1 MKRFFLFVAAMVM
14 TMVAWAAVPKG
25 AQPGKFTIN
34 NAGDRVYLASGDLIY
49 QPSTGVW
56 RFAEF
61 DEKREIQNT
70 TGSRYKTDKWLDH
83 FGWGTSGYV
92 ANSRGKLPYDIVDK
106 DGMSSLPAGSYG
118 PVSGNLI
125 DQNNYDWAWYNKIEN
140 GGNQEHLWSSLTSA
154 EWFYILAQR
163 PNAQKLR
170 FFVRQAGSQEV
181 GLVLLPDN
189 WSATDLFNWD
199 YYFDNPALAK
209 QLGYAYST
217 EDYISMSYSRIKALH
232 EAGAVI
238 LSVGGARYRYEM
250 KWQYASAYWTATPQE
265 DIIGGNVRGNVAAY
279 CLFFAGKIPEGE
291 ECRAIGYRCGNP
303 NTDLNDMSTTPIGE
317 VTRGTVHLS
326 PAPLY
331 YGMKVRAAYRISGE
345 EKNKVTLS
353 LSTSGNGY
361 LLLNGEQTLGGDYE
375 FDKGTQ
381 VSIEAVPGNQMTR
394 FSHWSTTSTFNPITP
409 TLNDDMSFR
418 AIFEQIPSYTV
429 NTLTN
434 DPAAGTVSGGGY
446 YMEGTEIKLKATA
459 NNGYVFL
466 MWADDAEAEAERT
479 ITVNSNKTY
488 VAIFGKSTYS
498 VTLRSADPSLGS
510 VDGGGKNLNTGS
522 SVNIKATPQEGCEF
536 LYWQTEDGTHYYGA
550 NRSWTV
556 SKDETLTAYFRVKPD
571 YAEYN
576 LYVCGER
583 VTSQNATDILGD
595 GVYSY
600 DADSHTL
607 TVNAETTGS
616 SGSTFT
622 LENKQW
628 INDLRIL
635 DGVNKPLKVMLYR
648 SLDIKATTN
657 DNTSRALISGA
668 NGIELTSDG
677 SQMFYL
683 YIQATDTYIA
693 SAAHLSFSGAL
704 IFEATFKGYSDKFK
718 SAILLSNNNSYISV
732 DGASVEINAKGN
744 YGGKNYPVVNID
756 VSANTL
762 QLKRAS
768 VVEGS
773 LSSTKIRISD
783 DTPRYWVTYTS
794 NATADVLKLCPIK
807 GFNIYH
813 EGSVVTI
820 TATPVTGYKFV
831 RWSDGNTDNPRT
843 ITMDKDYYIDP
854 IVRPEGI
861 EQPGAFINA
870 MADDPVMGSIANFT
884 PGWYNAGTQVTITAQ
899 ANDGYEFYMWE
910 DGSTTN
916 PYVFTVEEDKSV
928 YKIAIFSEKGA
939 IEISEEQGEE
949 LFWVAARADD
959 AEHGSV
965 SGIENGEGWFAAGTQ
980 LTLTATPATG
990 WEFVEWSD
998 GDKSNPRVVSVDADA
1013 LYEAVF
1019 AKQTFE
1025 VIFYDYNGTVLSTQT
1040 VNYGEAAVA
1049 PELPEREG
1057 YYFSGWDTDFSY
1069 VTSDIIVTAQYSLE
1083 IVYYTV
1089 TFIGFDA
1096 VVLKTEQ
1103 VQAGHSATAPEAPE
1117 VEHYTFTGW
1126 DQDFSS
1132 VSSDLAVIA
1141 IYEIDKFIVTFYGMG
1156 GLWLKDE
1163 QVPYGGSATAPEAPE
1178 IEDFVFVGW
1187 DADYTNVTSDLIVN
1201 AIYESTAVTHKLT
1214 LSVEGKGKLFFG
1226 IYNTLGELQE
1236 AEATEPSYD
1245 LTEGAQFLLIAKA
1258 DNGWK
1263 FDGWSDG
1270 ETKEQRAITM
1280 SVDITLTA
1288 KFVEISD
1295 GVEAFSTQPSA
1306 LSPRKVLRNGRIII
1320 ILPDGKEFDT
1330 TGAEVR

>member
-1 MKRFFLFVAAMVM
+1 MKRFYLFMAAMVM
-14 TMVAWAAVPKG
+14 TMVAWAAVPEG

-34 NAGDRVYLASGDLIY
+34 SAGDRVYLASGDLIY

-70 TGSRYKTDKWLDH
+70 TGLRYKTDKWLDR

-92 ANSRGKLPYDIVDK
+92 ANSRGKYPYDIVDK
-106 DGMSSLPAGSYG
+106 DGISSLPAGSYG

-170 FFVRQAGSQEV
+170 FFVRQKGSQEV

-189 WSATDLFNWD
+189 WSATDLFDWD
-199 YYFDNPALAK
+199 YYFNNPALAK
-209 QLGYAYST
+209 QLGYAYTT
-217 EDYISMSYSRIKALH
+217 EDYISMSYSEIKALH

-250 KWQYASAYWTATPQE
+250 KWQYASAYWTATSQE
-265 DIIGGNVRGNVAAY
+265 DIIGGNVSGNVAAY

-303 NTDLNDMSTTPIGE
+303 NTDLNDMENTPIGK
-317 VTRGTVHLS
+317 VTRGTVNLS

-331 YGMKVRAAYRISGE
+331 YGMKVRAAYRITGE

-353 LSTSGNGY
+353 LSTNGNGY
-361 LLLNGEQTLGGDYE
+361 LLLNGEQILSGDYE
-375 FDKGTQ
+375 FAKGTQ

-394 FSHWSTTSTFNPITP
+394 FSHWSTKSTFNPITP
-409 TLNDDMSFR
+409 TLDDDMSFC
-418 AIFEQIPSYTV
+418 AIFKQIPSYTI

-479 ITVNSNKTY
+479 VTVNSNQTY
-488 VAIFGKSTYS
+488 VAIFGNSTYS

-510 VDGGGKNLNTGS
+510 VDGGGKNLKTGS

-571 YAEYN
+571 YTEYN
-576 LYVCGER
+576 LYVCGKQ
-583 VTSQNATDILGD
+583 VTSQNAPDILGD

-616 SGSTFT
+616 SGSIFT

-635 DGVNKPLKVMLYR
+635 DGVNKPLRVMLYR

-657 DNTSRALISGA
+657 DNTSRALISGT

-677 SQMFYL
+677 SQMYYL

-693 SAAHLSFSGAL
+693 SADHLSFSGAL

-773 LSSTKIRISD
+773 LSSTKIYISD
-783 DTPRYWVTYTS
+783 DSPRYWVTYTDE
-794 NATADVLKLCPIK
+794 ATADVLNLCRVN
-807 GFNIYH
+807 GFNIYQ
-813 EGSVVTI
+813 EGTVVTI
-820 TATPVTGYKFV
+820 SATPIIGYKFI

-854 IVRPEGI
+854 VIRPEGI

-870 MADDPVMGSIANFT
+870 MSDDPKMGSIVNFT
-884 PGWYNAGTQVTITAQ
+884 
-899 ANDGYEFYMWE
+899 
-910 DGSTTN
+910 
-916 PYVFTVEEDKSV
+916 
-928 YKIAIFSEKGA
+928 
-939 IEISEEQGEE
+939 
-949 LFWVAARADD
+949 
-959 AEHGSV
+959 
-965 SGIENGEGWFAAGTQ
+965 SG
-980 LTLTATPATG
+980 
-990 WEFVEWSD
+990 
-998 GDKSNPRVVSVDADA
+998 
-1013 LYEAVF
+1013 
-1019 AKQTFE
+1019 
-1025 VIFYDYNGTVLSTQT
+1025 
-1040 VNYGEAAVA
+1040 
-1049 PELPEREG
+1049 
-1057 YYFSGWDTDFSY
+1057 
-1069 VTSDIIVTAQYSLE
+1069 
-1083 IVYYTV
+1083 
-1089 TFIGFDA
+1089 
-1096 VVLKTEQ
+1096 
-1103 VQAGHSATAPEAPE
+1103 
-1117 VEHYTFTGW
+1117 
-1126 DQDFSS
+1126 
-1132 VSSDLAVIA
+1132 
-1141 IYEIDKFIVTFYGMG
+1141 
-1156 GLWLKDE
+1156 
-1163 QVPYGGSATAPEAPE
+1163 
-1178 IEDFVFVGW
+1178 
-1187 DADYTNVTSDLIVN
+1187 
-1201 AIYESTAVTHKLT
+1201 
-1214 LSVEGKGKLFFG
+1214 
-1226 IYNTLGELQE
+1226 
-1236 AEATEPSYD
+1236 
-1245 LTEGAQFLLIAKA
+1245 
-1258 DNGWK
+1258 
-1263 FDGWSDG
+1263 
-1270 ETKEQRAITM
+1270 
-1280 SVDITLTA
+1280 
-1288 KFVEISD
+1288 
-1295 GVEAFSTQPSA
+1295 
-1306 LSPRKVLRNGRIII
+1306 
-1320 ILPDGKEFDT
+1320 
-1330 TGAEVR
+1330 